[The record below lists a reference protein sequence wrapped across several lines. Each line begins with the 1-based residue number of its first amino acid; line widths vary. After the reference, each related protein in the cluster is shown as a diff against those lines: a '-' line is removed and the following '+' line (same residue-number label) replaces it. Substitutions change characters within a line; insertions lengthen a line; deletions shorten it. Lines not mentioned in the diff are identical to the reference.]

1 MINEI
6 ETEKSLSQLKRF
18 IVREMKNQ
26 SADWA
31 KTKIQPS
38 YGPDQKGFK
47 SEYLKILKE
56 IKRNNDADDNRPYY
70 IYLCDGRDECKYE
83 LKDIGLSKIR
93 FYFLL
98 QYVKRFCKRRDELQ
112 KKERLA
118 VHWEGF
124 LKRNKVLDRD
134 RKIDEILK

>member
-6 ETEKSLSQLKRF
+6 ETEKSLSLLKRF
-18 IVREMKNQ
+18 IVREMKSP
-26 SADWA
+26 SADWS
-31 KTKIQPS
+31 KTRVQPG

-70 IYLCDGRDECKYE
+70 IHLCDGRAECKYE

-98 QYVKRFCKRRDELQ
+98 QYVKRFCKRQVELQ

>member
-18 IVREMKNQ
+18 IVKEMKSQN
-26 SADWA
+26 ADWMESSVQRMYS
-31 KTKIQPS
+31 I
-38 YGPDQKGFK
+38 DQKGFK
-47 SEYLKILKE
+47 SEYLKILRD
-56 IKRNNDADDNRPYY
+56 IKRNNDDVDNRPYY
-70 IYLCDGRDECKYE
+70 IYLCDGREEYRYE
-83 LKDIGLSKIR
+83 LKDIGISKIR

-98 QYVKRFCKRRDELQ
+98 QYVKGFCKRRDKLQ

-118 VHWEGF
+118 FHWESF
-124 LKRNKVLDRD
+124 LKKNKVLDRD

>member
-18 IVREMKNQ
+18 IVKEMKSQ
-26 SADWA
+26 SADWRE
-31 KTKIQPS
+31 TTNQNS

-56 IKRNNDADDNRPYY
+56 IKRHNDDDNNRPYY
-70 IYLCDGRDECKYE
+70 IYLCDGRDEYKYE

-98 QYVKRFCKRRDELQ
+98 RYVKGFCKKREEIQ

-118 VHWEGF
+118 VCWENF
-124 LKRNKVLDRD
+124 LRKNKELNRD

>member
-1 MINEI
+1 MINKI
-6 ETEKSLSQLKRF
+6 ETEKSLSRLKRF
-18 IVREMKNQ
+18 IVKEMKSQRAN
-26 SADWA
+26 WE
-31 KTKIQPS
+31 KIKIQPS
-38 YGPDQKGFK
+38 YGPDQKVFK

-70 IYLCDGRDECKYE
+70 IHLCDGRDEYKYE

-112 KKERLA
+112 KKERIA

>member
-26 SADWA
+26 SADWV

-47 SEYLKILKE
+47 SEYLKINPIFKSL
-56 IKRNNDADDNRPYY
+56 
-70 IYLCDGRDECKYE
+70 E
-83 LKDIGLSKIR
+83 L
-93 FYFLL
+93 LL
-98 QYVKRFCKRRDELQ
+98 LPSSVCLPIPPPD
-112 KKERLA
+112 
-118 VHWEGF
+118 
-124 LKRNKVLDRD
+124 
-134 RKIDEILK
+134 

>member
-1 MINEI
+1 MIDNI
-6 ETEKSLSQLKRF
+6 KTEKSLSQLKRF

-26 SADWA
+26 SADWE
-31 KTKIQPS
+31 KIKIQPS

-70 IYLCDGRDECKYE
+70 IYLCDGRDEYKYE

-118 VHWEGF
+118 VHWESF

>member
-18 IVREMKNQ
+18 IVREMKSQN
-26 SADWA
+26 ADW
-31 KTKIQPS
+31 IESNVQRMYS
-38 YGPDQKGFK
+38 NDQKGFK
-47 SEYLKILKE
+47 SEYLKILKDV
-56 IKRNNDADDNRPYY
+56 KKNNDSDDNPYY
-70 IYLCDGRDECKYE
+70 IYLCDREEYRYE

>member
-1 MINEI
+1 MIDGI

-18 IVREMKNQ
+18 IIREMKSQ
-26 SADWA
+26 SADWSE
-31 KTKIQPS
+31 TRVQN
-38 YGPDQKGFK
+38 YTYEEKGFK
-47 SEYLKILKE
+47 SEYIKVLKE
-56 IKRNNDADDNRPYY
+56 IKKNNDAEDKPYR
-70 IYLCDGRDECKYE
+70 IYLCDGRNEYKYE

-98 QYVKRFCKRRDELQ
+98 QYVKRFCKRRVEIQ

-118 VHWEGF
+118 FHWEGF